1 MEIPPNRSDRNVIES
16 SFSRT
21 RSREGEREGELRDV
35 IISVLERSAHLI
47 AYVKSA
53 WRVDSRAG

>member
-1 MEIPPNRSDRNVIES
+1 MEIPPNRSDRSVIES

-21 RSREGEREGELRDV
+21 RSREREGERELRDV